1 MRQAF
6 DHFAAIWVARNDS
19 RFATFGN
26 SQRLRPKKQAEIALS
41 FHATM
46 TNDTFFV
53 QQRLY
58 LRIEVN
64 FITAEAVRKG
74 IKRPQNDDAN
84 KNILDGKDM
93 FHDAVGLIS
102 FSLFESIN
110 NIVNI
115 GVLCNDSVV
124 LLLFF
129 YDGAE
134 IDPFFSQ

>member
-1 MRQAF
+1 
-6 DHFAAIWVARNDS
+6 
-19 RFATFGN
+19 
-26 SQRLRPKKQAEIALS
+26 
-41 FHATM
+41 M

-124 LLLFF
+124 LPLFF
-129 YDGAE
+129 YDGVE
-134 IDPFFSQ
+134 IDPFFSHV